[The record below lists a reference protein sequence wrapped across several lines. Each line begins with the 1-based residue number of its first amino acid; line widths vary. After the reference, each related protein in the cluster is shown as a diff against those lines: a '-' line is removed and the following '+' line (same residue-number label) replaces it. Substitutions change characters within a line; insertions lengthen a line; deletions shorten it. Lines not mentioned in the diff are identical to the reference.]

1 METMEEVKESG
12 LWEDDDLSLTDATT
26 VKGEPWNK
34 LKAVAMKPGFTQS
47 FQFVSLT
54 LISDIMSYRSC

>member
-12 LWEDDDLSLTDATT
+12 IWDDDLSLTDATT
-26 VKGEPWNK
+26 VKGEPWSR

-47 FQFVSLT
+47 FQFVSET
-54 LISDIMSYRSC
+54 FISDFVPYRSY